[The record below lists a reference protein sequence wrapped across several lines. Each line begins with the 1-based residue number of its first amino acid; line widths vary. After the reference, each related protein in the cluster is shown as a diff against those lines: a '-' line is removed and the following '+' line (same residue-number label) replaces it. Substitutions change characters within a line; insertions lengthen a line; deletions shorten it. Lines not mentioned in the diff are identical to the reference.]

1 MDGEIA
7 KVMPHECDVVE
18 TRDQC
23 AGLVALKVHPT
34 MAGYMEPRRS
44 DGKVNFVGANPM
56 CSGLVDR
63 AIFLVRYPMAA
74 FWSDWQRRK
83 AVAVRGPDGPG
94 DKHVAAI
101 PLKAWR
107 DELKRGWEDDAR
119 KKYAVEYAAMWRAS
133 SPYGAWLRDHPG
145 PAHTHFLKFER
156 LADPRTRVAALEA
169 ALAFARASPRD
180 AAPLA
185 DRPLAGAAP
194 PAGMDEEDVLHHQ
207 TLLPAD
213 MLENSPSKRDGVS
226 AADEYAQRVWGCE
239 LIQEAGILLRL
250 PQVVMCTGQNIFQR
264 FYYRVSLK
272 RFDAFLSAMGCFFLA
287 CKIEEK
293 PQRLRECLMVFHF
306 VYRLRTKSSATLELG
321 GVRYNGWKHELVKV
335 ERHILKELGFS
346 FYIIDH
352 SHKFILFYV
361 KLLDCDGELAQEA
374 WSYLNDC
381 LRTDAALRYRSEVL
395 ACAAIYGCWRPAQA
409 PRRLGGAVVGGL
421 PGRGGRGGRGRG
433 GQA

>member
-1 MDGEIA
+1 
-7 KVMPHECDVVE
+7 
-18 TRDQC
+18 
-23 AGLVALKVHPT
+23 
-34 MAGYMEPRRS
+34 
-44 DGKVNFVGANPM
+44 
-56 CSGLVDR
+56 
-63 AIFLVRYPMAA
+63 
-74 FWSDWQRRK
+74 
-83 AVAVRGPDGPG
+83 
-94 DKHVAAI
+94 
-101 PLKAWR
+101 
-107 DELKRGWEDDAR
+107 
-119 KKYAVEYAAMWRAS
+119 
-133 SPYGAWLRDHPG
+133 
-145 PAHTHFLKFER
+145 
-156 LADPRTRVAALEA
+156 
-169 ALAFARASPRD
+169 
-180 AAPLA
+180 
-185 DRPLAGAAP
+185 
-194 PAGMDEEDVLHHQ
+194 MDEEDVLHHQ

-293 PQRLRECLMVFHF
+293 PKRLRECLMVFHF
-306 VYRLRTKSSATLELG
+306 VYRVRTKSSATLELG
-321 GVRYNGWKHELVKV
+321 GVRYNGWKNELVKV

-374 WSYLNDC
+374 WNYLNDC

-395 ACAAIYGCWRPAQA
+395 ACAAIYMAA
-409 PRRLGGAVVGGL
+409 RRLQHKLPDDPAAPWWEVFRVGKADLDAVVAAVLALYVRDPAVWLPSLAPGL
-421 PGRGGRGGRGRG
+421 RLTDDGYEAELAAALEKRRVEQDVRDAEARAKAEAEAAAAAEAEAAKPEEKARSPRVDDDRHRDRDRDRRDRDRDRSRRDRSRSRDRDRKRRDRSRSRSRDRKKSHRKH
-433 GQA
+433 